1 MCAPSHPAIP
11 RHRPAACASEGGKA
25 HTALLVVRVFVTLAV
40 AMFLLIQLPS
50 SGPQPEAISNVPL
63 IGSPLTFRTD
73 ATESEINSAGAQLL
87 ESYGSFAVA
96 RGFDGTLS
104 ILRSHGRYAEPF
116 ARASELQFAAGA
128 VDVSALRYDSVP
140 WTLDSIGMTVGVI
153 HFVAPIKSEWREQ
166 LASRGLA
173 LLRYVPQDGFVVR
186 GRLSDLQSALS
197 VAYVDWVGPYE
208 SAWKIR
214 PGMPTNGVVN
224 VRIVVLPGESPET
237 IEAWLGHAGIPADT
251 GRGTGP
257 VLRGVFG
264 TGDFRWVLARI
275 PASLVSAL
283 ANQPAVEFIDP
294 VQPVHPWNAETDWV
308 IQTNLSAYDRYWTY
322 GLNGSGQVI
331 GMADTGLDY
340 DGAPFRQSVATIAI
354 GDIYNTTDPSRRK
367 VVRYVNMGVLTGA
380 LTWPGGGGPWDPFSI
395 KDCADGHGTG
405 VASTLAGYDNPTGG
419 TSLNDGNALGAKI
432 YLEDVG
438 GFQGLA
444 ICPNEGLIYIP
455 ENYNDLFGPAGLVYN
470 DPAAPVRIHSDSW
483 GADTNVY
490 DVQARMVDAFVWA
503 HPDMTIVFAAGNAGS
518 NAGTVG
524 TPATAKDVVAVGG
537 AYNPDT
543 GGGLNQNDLAPQ
555 SSRGP
560 TTDGRI
566 KPTIV
571 TIFDGDSAMSDGSPS
586 SGTGLPDAHWA
597 GTSYSTPAAAAAA
610 AIIRQY
616 FVDGWYPSGS
626 PVANNAMNPS
636 AALLRAILIA
646 SGQQVTGSG
655 TVARSSTDTWPN
667 NEQGF
672 GRVLLSKVLPIAAA
686 GDAFRTQVVDGTAGL
701 LTGDDAA
708 STFHVGTPGP
718 AKFVLTWNDYPG
730 TIGATKALVNDLDLE
745 VTAPDGTVYRGNH
758 FAPFAQGQSLP
769 GGIFDTTNVEEA
781 VILRNAAAGDWS
793 VRVIGSNIPVGPQPF
808 AFVATGN
815 LDLGYG
821 RLSLD
826 RVAYSEA
833 DTIRISAEDT
843 DATSVIAHVASGIE
857 PAGEDVTL
865 TRGGPDET
873 WHGSIATAFGTP
885 TLDGVLQVREGDVVT
900 ATYQDPS
907 PPHTAMA
914 KAKIL
919 ASGPTIHDVSVTA
932 IGSTTATVQ
941 WTTVEPATTEVR
953 YGINTG
959 ALTFGANTSD
969 LRTGHTMTLTNL
981 QPETRYYLEVTSRGR
996 LANATTDTNGG
1007 ADYQFETSATGD
1019 VLLVVGG
1026 SSFPPEREASYAAA
1040 LRGNGWTWSLWRVA
1054 ELGLPPLPILQ
1065 ARRAVIWQVGL
1076 EQYPP
1081 FNVSARALVQSY
1093 LDGGGRLIVS
1103 SHDSAW
1109 ALGSTAS
1116 AFATAETEAWVRS
1129 VLKATFVCDPLK
1141 AGQMKGVS
1149 SDPISGSY
1157 VGGVLYT
1164 PHRDGGADDQLSPRA
1179 AGGTTSPDWRD
1190 SLVQSPSGGPLC
1202 AQNQPVG
1209 LRWVSSSSNGTSG
1222 QGTWGGR
1229 PSRLAYF
1236 AFEITGLDSTA
1247 TNLNPASPTR
1257 AAIVDAAL
1265 RWLVS
1270 VSPTGLDRD
1279 HPDVN
1284 ITSPNGGVFSGPSIP
1299 VIWTATAYG
1308 TGVVLSNFTL
1318 DSSADGGLTWT
1329 PIATLPG
1336 SARNYTWDIGTAPNG
1351 NRYLLRILSQ
1361 DNGTPSLSSSDI
1373 TDASFAIARPGGDME
1388 GPILWAGSVRMVP
1401 RPPGAALLSTF
1412 NATADDRSR
1421 GGSAIAAAELFLQM
1435 TPPTAVDAGTGVP
1448 MSASDGSFDGSVEN
1462 IEWQGALAAPPGV
1475 MCAWVHAEDVAG
1487 NWGPYT
1493 PVCFVVIYAGPD
1505 TVAPVSASPM
1515 NVRLA
1520 NSNQDLDIGW
1530 RKTWDEGRYG
1540 GTTEYR
1546 VFRATSPRGP
1556 YVDVSGAI
1564 LGNGS
1569 AAYEF
1574 VDPGRAAD
1582 ASDYFYRVE
1591 TIDAAN
1597 NMANSTSLA
1606 VKVHL
1611 AFAAGLNLLGMSI
1624 DLTDPTFGDLA
1635 AGRAWA
1641 DAWTYDACAAGFGW
1655 SSALPSDPST
1665 FAIPKGRG
1673 FWLNGTAADTMT
1685 VLGLLPG
1692 ISQIHLC
1699 GGWNLVSLSGF
1710 ASGTTVRSLKASTGA
1725 DVVMGF
1731 DPAGPYHVRNLS
1743 DTEAIATGA
1752 GYWIRIPVGVIWTVP
1767 GW

>member
-197 VAYVDWVGPYE
+197 VPYVDWVGPYE

-367 VVRYVNMGVLTGA
+367 VVRYVNMGVLTEA

-503 HPDMTIVFAAGNAGS
+503 HLDMTILFAAGNAGS
-518 NAGTVG
+518 NAGTIG
-524 TPATAKDVVAVGG
+524 TPATAKDVVSVGG

-543 GGGLNQNDLAPQ
+543 GGGGLDQNDLAPQ

-571 TIFDGDSAMSDGSPS
+571 TIFDGDSAMSDGDPLSLAHVS
-586 SGTGLPDAHWA
+586 DAHWA

-616 FVDGWYPSGS
+616 FVDGWYPSGT
-626 PVANNAMNPS
+626 PIANNSMHPS
-636 AALLRAILIA
+636 AALIRAILIA

-655 TVARSSTDTWPN
+655 TAARSATDTWPN

-672 GRVLLSKVLPIAAA
+672 GRVLLSKALPIVAA
-686 GDAFRTQVVDGTAGL
+686 GDLFRTQVVDGTAGL
-701 LTGDDAA
+701 LTGDAVTYTFRVSA
-708 STFHVGTPGP
+708 SGP

-745 VTAPDGTVYRGNH
+745 VTAPNGTVYRGNH
-758 FAPFAQGQSLP
+758 FARFAQGQSLP
-769 GGIFDTTNVEEA
+769 GGTFDTTNVEEA
-781 VILRNAAAGDWS
+781 VILRNAAVGDWT
-793 VRVIGSNIPVGPQPF
+793 VRVIGSNVPIGPQPF
-808 AFVATGN
+808 ALVATGI
-815 LDLGYG
+815 LDASYG

-833 DTIRISAEDT
+833 DTIRISAEDS
-843 DATSVIAHVASGIE
+843 DATSVIAHVASEIE
-857 PAGEDVTL
+857 AAGENVTL
-865 TRGGPDET
+865 TRGGPDEI
-873 WHGSIATAFGTP
+873 WHGSIATAFGRP
-885 TLDGVLQVREGDVVT
+885 APDNMLQVREGDVITV
-900 ATYQDPS
+900 TYQDLSPS
-907 PPHTAMA
+907 HTAVA
-914 KAKIL
+914 QAKIL
-919 ASGPTIHDVSVTA
+919 ASGPTIHDVTVTA

-953 YGINTG
+953 YGTTAG
-959 ALTFGANTSD
+959 SLTSAANRSD
-969 LRTGHTMTLTNL
+969 LRTNHTITLTNL
-981 QPETRYYLEVTSRGR
+981 RPETRYYLEVTSRGR
-996 LANATTDTNGG
+996 LANATTDTDGG
-1007 ADYQFETSATGD
+1007 ADYQFDTSAIGD
-1019 VLLVVGG
+1019 ILVVVGG
-1026 SSFPPEREASYAAA
+1026 SSFPPEREASYAVA
-1040 LRGNGWTWSLWRVA
+1040 LASNGWSGSFWRVA
-1054 ELGLPPLPILQ
+1054 ELGLPPLAVLQ

-1081 FNVSARALVQSY
+1081 FNASARSLVQNY

-1103 SHDSAW
+1103 SHDTAW
-1109 ALGSTAS
+1109 ALGSASSSFSTAG
-1116 AFATAETEAWVRS
+1116 TAAWVQG
-1129 VLKATFVCDPLK
+1129 VLKATFACDPTTIVQVRGLT
-1141 AGQMKGVS
+1141 
-1149 SDPISGSY
+1149 SDPISGAY
-1157 VGGVLYT
+1157 TGGVAYG
-1164 PHRDGGADDQLSPRA
+1164 PHRDGGADDELTTNP
-1179 AGGTTSPDWRD
+1179 AGGSSSVMWTDGSP
-1190 SLVQSPSGGPLC
+1190 VTGCTPS
-1202 AQNQPVG
+1202 NQPIG
-1209 LRWVSSSSNGTSG
+1209 LRWVSSSPNGTAG
-1222 QGTWGGR
+1222 QGTWGGT

-1236 AFEITGLDSTA
+1236 AFEITGIDSTTA
-1247 TNLNPASPTR
+1247 NLNPTSPTR
-1257 AAIVDAAL
+1257 AAILDAAL
-1265 RWLVS
+1265 RWLLS
-1270 VSPTGLDRD
+1270 TSPTTLDRD

-1284 ITSPNGGVFSGPSIP
+1284 ITSPKGGTFGGPSIA
-1299 VIWTATAYG
+1299 VTWSATAYG
-1308 TGVVLSNFTL
+1308 TGIGLSNFTL

-1336 SARNYTWDIGTAPNG
+1336 SARNYALDLGTAPNG
-1351 NRYLLRILSQ
+1351 NRYFLRILAR
-1361 DNGTPSLSSSDI
+1361 DDGTPSLSSSDI
-1373 TDASFAIARPGGDME
+1373 TDARFAIARPGGDTA
-1388 GPILWAGSVRMVP
+1388 GPLLWAGSVRIAP
-1401 RPPGAALLSTF
+1401 RPPGAALLSTV
-1412 NATADDRSR
+1412 NATADDRYH
-1421 GGSAIAAAELFLQM
+1421 GGSTIAAAELFLR
-1435 TPPTAVDAGTGVP
+1435 TTAPTAGEAGSGVP
-1448 MSASDGSFDGSVEN
+1448 MSAADGTFDGSVEAVTW
-1462 IEWQGALAAPPGV
+1462 EGALAAPPGV
-1475 MCAWVHAEDVAG
+1475 MCPWVHAEDLAG
-1487 NWGPYT
+1487 NWGPYAS
-1493 PVCFVVIYAGPD
+1493 VCFVVISIGPD
-1505 TVAPVSASPM
+1505 TVAPASAIPLLA
-1515 NVRLA
+1515 RLA
-1520 NSNQDLDIGW
+1520 NANQDLDLVW
-1530 RKTWDEGRYG
+1530 QRVWDEGLYG

-1546 VFRATSPRGP
+1546 VLRATSPRGP
-1556 YVDVSGAI
+1556 YADVSGAI
-1564 LGNGS
+1564 LGHGS
-1569 AAYEF
+1569 ATYE
-1574 VDPGRAAD
+1574 
-1582 ASDYFYRVE
+1582 
-1591 TIDAAN
+1591 
-1597 NMANSTSLA
+1597 L
-1606 VKVHL
+1606 
-1611 AFAAGLNLLGMSI
+1611 
-1624 DLTDPTFGDLA
+1624 
-1635 AGRAWA
+1635 
-1641 DAWTYDACAAGFGW
+1641 
-1655 SSALPSDPST
+1655 
-1665 FAIPKGRG
+1665 
-1673 FWLNGTAADTMT
+1673 
-1685 VLGLLPG
+1685 
-1692 ISQIHLC
+1692 
-1699 GGWNLVSLSGF
+1699 
-1710 ASGTTVRSLKASTGA
+1710 
-1725 DVVMGF
+1725 
-1731 DPAGPYHVRNLS
+1731 
-1743 DTEAIATGA
+1743 
-1752 GYWIRIPVGVIWTVP
+1752 
-1767 GW
+1767 